1 MTKAD
6 VPMQSSTDTKATTPI
21 GPAPSFRVSNSVIQN
36 LTTSVPSDL
45 NRLPAL
51 DMLVLLGLMQMVN
64 QKAPEKEVRTTPSKL
79 LEVLEVSRNVAHAV
93 TRKWSLD
100 DGTTQEKEYPESRYS
115 PAKRERLDKALRGL
129 FELHVEVTSYDRKA
143 HTREKRLVHVL
154 DSFGYSYF
162 DRGRAVDLDDV
173 APPRRKVNVG
183 SEDRPV
189 YRLVRQEAGRERR
202 ERAAGVSFRL
212 NAELAAEIRN
222 EKNTI
227 GFTLLAGRVFQLLRR
242 FHRRPLAIRLFLLV
256 ERQTGEVTTRSL
268 SQVLT
273 DVGGDSHDRRVV
285 LGELQRTLEE
295 FRDLGVVKSYD
306 VDPREDL
313 LRFEKDD
320 RWRREPT

>member
-1 MTKAD
+1 MHN
-6 VPMQSSTDTKATTPI
+6 STDTRATTSARPT
-21 GPAPSFRVSNSVIQN
+21 PSFRVSNSLIQN
-36 LTTSVPSDL
+36 FTTSAPSGL

-51 DMLVLLGLMQMVN
+51 DMLVLLGLVRLVD
-64 QKAPEKEVRTTPSKL
+64 QKAPEREVHTTPTEV
-79 LEVLEVSRNVAHAV
+79 LEILEVSRNVAHVV
-93 TRKWSLD
+93 TRERSLD
-100 DGTTQEKEYPESRYS
+100 DGTTQEKTYTESRFS
-115 PAKRERLDKALRGL
+115 PAKRVRLDEALLSL
-129 FELHVEVTSYDRKA
+129 FHRTVEVTRCNRKA

-189 YRLVRQEAGRERR
+189 YRLVRQDAGGERR
-202 ERAAGVSFRL
+202 ERAAGVFFRL

-273 DVGGDSHDRRVV
+273 DVGGDSHDRRAV
-285 LGELQRTLEE
+285 LDELQRSLAE
-295 FRDLGVVKSYD
+295 FRDLGVVKSYVVD
-306 VDPREDL
+306 VPEDL

-320 RWRREPT
+320 LWRRDPA